1 MHKPSRTFSA
11 ALCAALCALA
21 VRCSGGSD
29 TKDEGFDG
37 GGDAAA
43 QDETPDA
50 TGETVTPDSALE
62 AGDAGGQQGD
72 SAADGSSD
80 VLEELAEVGLP
91 EAAHDADMDD
101 SGWDGGDHDGG
112 AGDGGEAILS
122 ESICYFGDFDVD
134 ALHEVACLSWPGP
147 VRTMIDLQGLTG
159 GYEVDWITRST
170 DGRSMAVAGRKS
182 ATAPV
187 NLVVYRLD
195 GTGAPL
201 VVATAPSKDRVIQ
214 RPSFSA
220 DGSTLAF
227 LADFELA
234 GAMSLYLVS
243 TTAGAPKRVSP
254 APTHPDL
261 DVLDYAWSRGAKT
274 RSWLAYAGD
283 LEQDGV
289 VALWTLDVSN
299 VPPAPIAVLPTTS
312 LAPDRD
318 VQTGLQ
324 WDGAGRL
331 YFRTNVI
338 DPGKWRVHWTNT
350 DGTDQGALPDL
361 VTANGVAST
370 FAFGVAHAG
379 DRLAFSAEG
388 DAPGILQVYVTDLKA
403 PSPSTVTVSS
413 SSMTAQDGG
422 VLGPALG
429 QPIRWSA
436 GDSMLAC
443 AADWA
448 VTPADRPDVFSAW
461 VLGSA
466 QGGQDSRVLGAP
478 QSVDRNVREVAF
490 SRTGSRLFVRGDV
503 LSDGVFE
510 LFSTDDLTTA
520 GQDPVAARVEEV
532 PPGGDVL
539 GLEWIP

>member
-1 MHKPSRTFSA
+1 
-11 ALCAALCALA
+11 
-21 VRCSGGSD
+21 
-29 TKDEGFDG
+29 
-37 GGDAAA
+37 
-43 QDETPDA
+43 
-50 TGETVTPDSALE
+50 
-62 AGDAGGQQGD
+62 
-72 SAADGSSD
+72 
-80 VLEELAEVGLP
+80 
-91 EAAHDADMDD
+91 
-101 SGWDGGDHDGG
+101 
-112 AGDGGEAILS
+112 
-122 ESICYFGDFDVD
+122 
-134 ALHEVACLSWPGP
+134 
-147 VRTMIDLQGLTG
+147 
-159 GYEVDWITRST
+159 
-170 DGRSMAVAGRKS
+170 MAVAGRKS
-182 ATAPV
+182 ASARV

-195 GTGAPL
+195 GTGAPV
-201 VVATAPSKDRVIQ
+201 VVATAPSKDRVIL
-214 RPSFSA
+214 RPTFSA

-243 TTAGAPKRVSP
+243 TTGGAPKRVSP

-261 DVLDYAWSRGAKT
+261 DVLDYAWSRGANT

-299 VPPAPIAVLPTTS
+299 APPSPIAVLPTTS

-318 VQTGLQ
+318 VQGGLQ

-331 YFRTNVI
+331 YFRTNVVE
-338 DPGKWRVHWTNT
+338 PGTWRVHWTNT

-361 VTANGVAST
+361 ITANGAAST
-370 FAFGVAHAG
+370 FAFGLAHAG
-379 DRLAFSAEG
+379 DRLAFSADG
-388 DAPGILQVYVTDLKA
+388 AAPGILHVYVTDLNV
-403 PSPSTVTVSS
+403 PSPSTVKVSS
-413 SSMTAQDGG
+413 ASITGQDGG

-436 GDSMLAC
+436 GDSILAC

-448 VTPADRPDVFSAW
+448 VTAADRPDVFSSW

-478 QSVDRNVREVAF
+478 ESVDLNVREVAF
-490 SRTGSRLFVRGDV
+490 SRTGSRLFVRGD
-503 LSDGVFE
+503 LLGDGVFE

-520 GQDPVAARVEEV
+520 GQDPTAARVEEV
-532 PPGGDVL
+532 PQGGDVL